1 MTDSTNLNDSPR
13 IAIIGGGIS
22 GLTAAYRL
30 TKLLPD
36 AHLELFEA
44 SERLGGMLQTRREG
58 DYLIEMGADSFIDK
72 LPAAVELCRELGL
85 GDDIIPTNEEPRR
98 ALILHNGKLHP
109 VPAGFVQMRPEK
121 LGPMLRSPLLSW
133 RGKLRLLAE
142 RWIAKPAKVDSP
154 EYDESVASFA
164 TRRLGR
170 EVMERLVQPLIAGIY
185 TADPYQL
192 SVAATMQPAIDAERE
207 HGSLRGA
214 ALAKLR
220 EATGESG
227 ARYASF
233 VTPRGGL
240 EQLIGAL
247 REQLTKVTIRLST
260 PVRSISK
267 SKDQC
272 WLLATDEEDK
282 SKSFDAMVIAL
293 PAPRAAALLDSV
305 DAELADELRSIP
317 YASSAVAGLIYR
329 RDQIGEPLDGFGIVV
344 PTVERRQI
352 VAASFSSIKF
362 PGRTPTDEVLM
373 RVFIGGVLQA
383 ELLKRSDDELIQ
395 LAKDELADV
404 LKIAGEPHWA
414 ELVRWPEKMPQYHVG
429 HLQRVERIDKI
440 AATHAR
446 LALAGNAYRGV
457 GIPQCVKSGEQAAA
471 TLAEAFNALGATSG
485 SR

>member
-1 MTDSTNLNDSPR
+1 MNNSTNQNDPPR

-85 GDDIIPTNEEPRR
+85 GDEIIPTNEEPRR

-121 LGPMLRSPLLSW
+121 LGPMLRSPILSW

-142 RWIAKPAKVDSP
+142 RWIGKPAEVDSP
-154 EYDESVASFA
+154 AYDESVASFA

-185 TADPYQL
+185 TADPCQL

-207 HGSLRGA
+207 HGSLRRA

-240 EQLIGAL
+240 GQLVDAL
-247 REQLTKVTIRLST
+247 HKQLTQVTIRLNT
-260 PVRSISK
+260 PVRSVSQ
-267 SKDQC
+267 SEDQH
-272 WLLATDEEDK
+272 WLLATNDDRELQ
-282 SKSFDAMVIAL
+282 SFDGLVIAL
-293 PAPRAAALLDSV
+293 PAPRAAELLNSV
-305 DAELADELRSIP
+305 DAELAGELRSIP

-329 RDQIGEPLDGFGIVV
+329 RDQIGDPLDGFGIVV
-344 PTVERRQI
+344 PAVEGRQI

-362 PGRTPTDEVLM
+362 PGRTPTDEVLV

-383 ELLKRSDDELIQ
+383 ELLKRPDDELIR

-404 LKIAGEPHWA
+404 LKISGEPHWA
-414 ELVRWPEKMPQYHVG
+414 KLVRWPEKMPQYHVG
-429 HLQRVERIDKI
+429 HLQRVERIEKI
-440 AATHAR
+440 TATHAR

-457 GIPQCVKSGEQAAA
+457 GIPQCVKSGEQSAR
-471 TLAEAFNALGATSG
+471 TLAEAFDA
-485 SR
+485 